1 MQIFKN
7 SNARDLENHNL
18 QKWFIQVAWIYTSAI
33 YDHWQ
38 NSFHLLNSFIV
49 KKFRLIFKP
58 ARNIDLIVKSRSNWL
73 TRRQNYG
80 ITPLRTLYSIYEQR
94 NLLLCVYSWDSG
106 LTNSHLCGRCQCPL
120 KILPRIS
127 QGGTLG
133 AAPV

>member
-1 MQIFKN
+1 M
-7 SNARDLENHNL
+7 
-18 QKWFIQVAWIYTSAI
+18 QVAWIYTSAI

-80 ITPLRTLYSIYEQR
+80 ITPLSSAWGKVLWNTLKSHDFNFQEGQIRWNSLNSEIQGWQMPPFLYRHCIISLCRSSIY
-94 NLLLCVYSWDSG
+94 DF
-106 LTNSHLCGRCQCPL
+106 L
-120 KILPRIS
+120 KNKRIHR
-127 QGGTLG
+127 
-133 AAPV
+133 AWHHF